1 MEHLLPTIELL
12 EQGKIA
18 SDSAGLKVYKKSFTN
33 SDGVHLLMVKDQA
46 EKYILATGNGPTI
59 R

>member
-1 MEHLLPTIELL
+1 MEHLLPIIELL

-18 SDSAGLKVYKKSFTN
+18 SDSAGLKVYKESYTN
-33 SDGVHLLMVKDQA
+33 NDDVHLLMVKDQA
-46 EKYILATGNGPTI
+46 EKYILATGNGSTI